1 MIYIFRQNKIETLL
15 HILSKKKTVRDSS
28 TNLTLLLHTCAEF
41 WTWRSAI
48 RAWRR
53 TTYTNQLSELPK
65 PRRNSAARRRPFH
78 NHVSVYHW
86 LHSPQI
92 SSASNQPP
100 TFYLPRGNNDF
111 PHPIPS
117 HHVSIFTIPA
127 YKAHNPTT
135 LPASSSLLGCLC

>member
-1 MIYIFRQNKIETLL
+1 M
-15 HILSKKKTVRDSS
+15 SKKKTVRDSS

-48 RAWRR
+48 RAWRS

-78 NHVSVYHW
+78 GFIGQTGPLPHV
-86 LHSPQI
+86 HSPQI
-92 SSASNQPP
+92 SSASNRPP

-117 HHVSIFTIPA
+117 DHVSIFTIPA
-127 YKAHNPTT
+127 YKAQNPTT